1 MYRLIV
7 FIFMVEL
14 QERAIKHFTT
24 EWDFEYNPNTC
35 VLVCKEKDFVVDSV
49 PEHMVP
55 QTMEMLRLLHRI
67 YSVIQC
73 SYQDLKAE
81 FIQQVLRVQIK

>member
-1 MYRLIV
+1 MKKLK
-7 FIFMVEL
+7 
-14 QERAIKHFTT
+14 ERAIKHFTT

-35 VLVCKEKDFVVDSV
+35 LLVGKEMDFIVYNV

-55 QTMEMLRLLHRI
+55 QAMEMLRLLDRL
-67 YSVIQC
+67 YGVIQC

-81 FIQQVLRVQIK
+81 FIEQLLQVQIK